1 MSGCNNKCGSK
12 KVEDVCKVCAG
23 DGKSC
28 LGCDGIANSG
38 KANDACG
45 VCGGDGKGCKGC
57 DGVKNSGKVKDCAGA
72 CGGTAVLSGCDN
84 TCGSTMT
91 KDVCSV
97 CGGDG
102 FSCKGGGSDSNTDAG
117 ADTGTDAG
125 ADKVGT
131 AGGPSVNGTNVFGGV
146 GLELIIGAGA
156 GGFVLILV
164 IVVAVA
170 VTCRRN
176 KVAAN
181 KKRQFA
187 VRKGPEDGIEM
198 GDGDGRSRS
207 TAPEHARPLSI
218 PKHPARSVPLP
229 AGWGEELDAETGTYY
244 YFNTK
249 TGETQWEP
257 PSALKLRF

>member
-1 MSGCNNKCGSK
+1 
-12 KVEDVCKVCAG
+12 
-23 DGKSC
+23 
-28 LGCDGIANSG
+28 L
-38 KANDACG
+38 
-45 VCGGDGKGCKGC
+45 
-57 DGVKNSGKVKDCAGA
+57 
-72 CGGTAVLSGCDN
+72 
-84 TCGSTMT
+84 
-91 KDVCSV
+91 
-97 CGGDG
+97 
-102 FSCKGGGSDSNTDAG
+102 
-117 ADTGTDAG
+117 
-125 ADKVGT
+125 
-131 AGGPSVNGTNVFGGV
+131 GGV

-156 GGFVLILV
+156 GGFVLIMV

-187 VRKGPEDGIEM
+187 VRKSPEDGIEM
-198 GDGDGRSRS
+198 GDGDGRTRS

-229 AGWGEELDAETGTYY
+229 AGWGEELDAETGSYY

-257 PSALKLRF
+257 PSALKVRF